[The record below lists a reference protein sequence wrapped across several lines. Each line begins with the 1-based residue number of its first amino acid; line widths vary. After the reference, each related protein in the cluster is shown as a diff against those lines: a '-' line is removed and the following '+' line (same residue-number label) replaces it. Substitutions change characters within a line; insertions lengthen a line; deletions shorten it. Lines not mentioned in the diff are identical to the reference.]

1 MLHFFLMK
9 ASLREDMT
17 PDPRYYNNEDNVDG
31 VINSNISLNTSSVN
45 ASDGDEV
52 ILATAGYD
60 HTIKFWQAHTGQ
72 CIRTLQ
78 HADSQVSIIKCLGI
92 GMLSWYFDGHKTCRK
107 THNIILLHLLY

>member
-1 MLHFFLMK
+1 M
-9 ASLREDMT
+9 SL
-17 PDPRYYNNEDNVDG
+17 PADPRKKVASNGNGAQVEANIPCSSNSEETG
-31 VINSNISLNTSSVN
+31 ETVISSNATSNPNSVN

-78 HADSQVSIIKCLGI
+78 HADSQVICLLLICLYITSHTSFIESICK
-92 GMLSWYFDGHKTCRK
+92 
-107 THNIILLHLLY
+107 

>member
-1 MLHFFLMK
+1 M
-9 ASLREDMT
+9 SL
-17 PDPRYYNNEDNVDG
+17 PADPRKKVACSSNVAAVDTTGTINANNNEDNVDG
-31 VINSNISLNTSSVN
+31 VINSNISLNTNSVN

-78 HADSQVSIIKCLGI
+78 HADSQVSIIKSLGI
-92 GMLSWYFDGHKTCRK
+92 GMVSW
-107 THNIILLHLLY
+107 